1 MSKISQFVSAP
12 MNDYNYIVLDLPNEM
27 DDVVMKTLTQSDVIH
42 LVSIDNEK
50 DLDTTRHVIDKLS
63 EQLKERFHA
72 ERVQVIISGVNTDN
86 HISPQEIKKILN
98 YDVFL
103 VLPHLQPAE
112 FTYKNVIPGFAFVEV
127 DAKSEYAK
135 TIRRLSRQIS
145 KVMIGLVLG
154 GGAAL
159 GMAHIGVI
167 RVLEREGI
175 PIDIV
180 VGSSM
185 GALIAS
191 IWSVGIQRG

>member
-1 MSKISQFVSAP
+1 M
-12 MNDYNYIVLDLPNEM
+12 
-27 DDVVMKTLTQSDVIH
+27 
-42 LVSIDNEK
+42 
-50 DLDTTRHVIDKLS
+50 
-63 EQLKERFHA
+63 
-72 ERVQVIISGVNTDN
+72 QVIISGVNTEN

-103 VLPHLQPAE
+103 VLPHLQPTE
-112 FTYKNVIPGFAFVEV
+112 FTYKKVIPGFAFVEV
-127 DAKSEYAK
+127 DAKSEYAQ

-159 GMAHIGVI
+159 GMAHIGII

-191 IWSVGIQRG
+191 IMVCRIQRGGIGKIRPGI